1 MGESRPNGRRHAEHR
16 GAGDAETAN
25 PCGCKSEQGL
35 MVVRYRPGFD
45 AEPNAAQKQKG
56 AYSSHSIVLAGA
68 KHNANPFISH

>member
-1 MGESRPNGRRHAEHR
+1 
-16 GAGDAETAN
+16 
-25 PCGCKSEQGL
+25 